1 MRCVPVS
8 LQAECLRIASCE
20 FVLHLDCA
28 MNSTQPVTRN
38 PQRQFYNYEWRKQSS
53 INLWIRKGAF
63 FFILFLMLSLIFVS
77 QGESAGTLLKGNAVL
92 SGESG
97 ISALNLDG
105 KSLVAGKR
113 GMTSPL
119 SWPNVAGVGL
129 FENSQEG
136 AGERMDSTRSEG
148 KDISYFQVVKTLF
161 ALVLVI
167 FVILGS
173 LYALKVM
180 MGRGIGRRGGGALI
194 QVLATSFVGPKKA
207 ITIVKVAGEHLVLGI
222 TNSEISFLS
231 KIEDP
236 EAIQQIELH
245 KVTEKIP
252 FVKVFEK
259 FGIMAKKR

>member
-1 MRCVPVS
+1 
-8 LQAECLRIASCE
+8 
-20 FVLHLDCA
+20 
-28 MNSTQPVTRN
+28 
-38 PQRQFYNYEWRKQSS
+38 
-53 INLWIRKGAF
+53 
-63 FFILFLMLSLIFVS
+63 MLSLIFVS

-92 SGESG
+92 SGESED
-97 ISALNLDG
+97 SVFNPDG
-105 KSLVAGKR
+105 KGLVAGKR
-113 GMTSPL
+113 GIVSPL
-119 SWPNVAGVGL
+119 SWPKVAGGGL
-129 FENSQEG
+129 FGGSQEG
-136 AGERMDSTRSEG
+136 PGNLMGSERAAE

-180 MGRGIGRRGGGALI
+180 MGRGVGRKGGGALI

-231 KIEDP
+231 KIENP
-236 EAIQQIELH
+236 EAIQQIESH
-245 KVTEKIP
+245 KVTEGMP

-259 FGIMAKKR
+259 IGVMAKKG

>member
-1 MRCVPVS
+1 M
-8 LQAECLRIASCE
+8 
-20 FVLHLDCA
+20 
-28 MNSTQPVTRN
+28 
-38 PQRQFYNYEWRKQSS
+38 
-53 INLWIRKGAF
+53 
-63 FFILFLMLSLIFVS
+63 
-77 QGESAGTLLKGNAVL
+77 LKGNAVL

-113 GMTSPL
+113 EITSPL
-119 SWPNVAGVGL
+119 SWPNVTGVGL
-129 FENSQEG
+129 FESSQEG
-136 AGERMDSTRSEG
+136 LGERMDSTRSEG

-180 MGRGIGRRGGGALI
+180 MGRGVGRRGGGALI

-207 ITIVKVAGEHLVLGI
+207 ITIVKVAGEHLVLGV

-259 FGIMAKKR
+259 FGIMTKKR